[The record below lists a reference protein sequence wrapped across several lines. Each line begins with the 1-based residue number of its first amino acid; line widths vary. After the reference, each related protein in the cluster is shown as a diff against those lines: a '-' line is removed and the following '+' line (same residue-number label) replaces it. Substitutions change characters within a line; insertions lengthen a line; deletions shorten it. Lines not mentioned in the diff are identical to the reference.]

1 MKILFI
7 HQGFPGQFK
16 NLVPALLERRDQVFV
31 LSSKV
36 KPLNLDPR
44 IHYFRYVVRRGNTSG
59 IHSLVLETESKV
71 IRAEALANEA
81 LRLRDQGLAPDL
93 IYCHP
98 GWGESLFLRDIWPH
112 TPQLHYVEFAY
123 NPTSG
128 DSTFK
133 DIYQTNNSFL
143 DSAKVRM
150 KNANTL
156 LNLDSMN
163 WGVTPTHFQ
172 KNTLPHYHRNR
183 VSVIHDGIDTSW
195 ASPDNSAQYRISD
208 SLCLTNSDKVL
219 TFVNRT
225 FEPYRGIH
233 TMMRSIP
240 LIQEK
245 HPDLHFVFIGKDSP
259 IVSYGAN
266 RQDGKGWFSALR
278 DELGTQ
284 INWDYVH
291 LTGKIPHESL
301 RSLFRISSLHVYLTY
316 PFVLS
321 WSLLE
326 AMSCGCLVLGSRTEP
341 VQEVIRDG
349 FNGFLV
355 DFHDPQSL
363 AEISCELIRNPEKY
377 IDIRFEARKS
387 ITGNYELAKCLRKH
401 LALVDFAANV
411 PTVV

>member
-1 MKILFI
+1 MKILFV

-16 NLVPALLERRDQVFV
+16 HLLPALLDRGDEIFV
-31 LSSKV
+31 LSSKK
-36 KPLNLDPR
+36 KPPNIDFR
-44 IHYFRYVVRRGNTSG
+44 IHYFRYIVRRGNTNG
-59 IHSLVLETESKV
+59 IHPLVLETESKV
-71 IRAEALANEA
+71 IRGEALANEA
-81 LRLRDQGLAPDL
+81 FRIREQGLVPDL

-112 TPQLHYVEFAY
+112 TPQLHYVEYSY
-123 NPTSG
+123 NSLTA
-128 DSTFK
+128 DSSFK
-133 DIYQTNNSFL
+133 DIYQTNKSWL
-143 DSAKVRM
+143 DSAKIRM

-163 WGVTPTHFQ
+163 WGLTPTHFQ
-172 KNTLPHYHRNR
+172 KNTLPYSYRNR

-208 SLCLTNSDKVL
+208 SCLLSKSDKVL

-233 TMMRSIP
+233 TMMKSIP
-240 LIQEK
+240 LIQKK
-245 HPDLHFVFIGKDSP
+245 HPDVHFVFIGKDSP

-266 RQDGKGWFSALR
+266 REDGIGWFSALKE
-278 DELGTQ
+278 ELGDE
-284 INWDYVH
+284 IDWNYVH

-341 VQEVIRDG
+341 VEEVIRDG
-349 FNGFLV
+349 SNGFLV
-355 DFHDPQSL
+355 DFHDSYSL
-363 AEISCELIRNPEKY
+363 AEISCELFENQEKY
-377 IDIRFEARKS
+377 SDIRLEARNT
-387 ITGNYELAKCLRKH
+387 IIGNYELVNCIQKH
-401 LALVDFAANV
+401 LALVDFVANV